1 MTPKKF
7 NIDLNPHDLA
17 TVLVILQKQVPNLE
31 VWAFGSRVTWSAKSY
46 SDLDLAIITK
56 EPLTI
61 SELAELKDAF
71 DDSDLL
77 VKVDVV
83 DWANT
88 SDNFKAIIQAQKVVL
103 QTSTSQSIAR
113 RGNKKLV
120 TTKLVDLCE
129 LIVDCPHS
137 TPEWTDSGFIV
148 LRNQNIRNG
157 SLDLS
162 SPSFTDEN
170 GYNSRIKRAVPQ
182 AGDIVLTR
190 EAPMGEVCIIPEG
203 LQCCLG
209 QRQVLLRPK
218 KDISGEYLFWALQ
231 SPFVRHQISWS
242 EGTGT
247 TVSNI
252 RIPVLKAFEIPRWFE
267 RESKIASHL
276 SAIKNKITLNRQLN
290 QTLEQMAQALFKSW
304 FVDFDL
310 VVDNALDAGFF
321 EQELDLPDE
330 LLRRAEARKAV
341 RAQAG
346 FKPLPAAT
354 RQLFPTAFE
363 PCDEPSLGLGG
374 WVPKGWQA
382 GCVSDVA
389 RYNTKR
395 IDTAEL
401 TLGSYISTE
410 NMLADRKGVQ
420 LAANLPT
427 VNSVP
432 AYTTGDILVSNIRP
446 YFKKIWLAHGNGGHS
461 NDVLGFGARNAGT
474 ECYLFNLMYQGSF
487 FDFMMTTSKGSKMPR
502 GDKKAIMG
510 WPIVVPELK
519 LRKFYSDKVKD
530 FYTVAFSR
538 HNENVVLAQ
547 LRDTLLP
554 KLISGELSLE
564 DVELTTQQGA
574 A

>member
-1 MTPKKF
+1 MVSNTITYTVKDL
-7 NIDLNPHDLA
+7 IDLGIIEKPLDGNHGGIHPKSSDYVEDGIPFIMASDLINGH
-17 TVLVILQKQVPNLE
+17 VDIKGCKFISEEQ
-31 VWAFGSRVTWSAKSY
+31 AKS
-46 SDLDLAIITK
+46 LKKGFAK
-56 EPLTI
+56 EGDVLLSHKATI
-61 SELAELKDAF
+61 GRTA
-71 DDSDLL
+71 
-77 VKVDVV
+77 VV
-83 DWANT
+83 G
-88 SDNFKAIIQAQKVVL
+88 KL
-103 QTSTSQSIAR
+103 ST
-113 RGNKKLV
+113 
-120 TTKLVDLCE
+120 D
-129 LIVDCPHS
+129 
-137 TPEWTDSGFIV
+137 FIV
-148 LRNQNIRNG
+148 LTPQITYYRV
-157 SLDLS
+157 LDLTRLNPRYLKYYFDS
-162 SPSFTDEN
+162 EAFQALFEQWAGGGSTRLYLGITEQMKLPIELPE
-170 GYNSRIKRAVPQ
+170 IKIQ
-182 AGDIVLTR
+182 
-190 EAPMGEVCIIPEG
+190 
-203 LQCCLG
+203 
-209 QRQVLLRPK
+209 
-218 KDISGEYLFWALQ
+218 
-231 SPFVRHQISWS
+231 
-242 EGTGT
+242 
-247 TVSNI
+247 
-252 RIPVLKAFEIPRWFE
+252 
-267 RESKIASHL
+267 
-276 SAIKNKITLNRQLN
+276 NKIVDLVDSFDRKVTLNRQIN

-304 FVDFDL
+304 FVDFDP

-321 EQELDLPDE
+321 EQVLDLPDE

-341 RAQAG
+341 RAQVG

-420 LAANLPT
+420 PAANLPT

-446 YFKKIWLAHGNGGHS
+446 YFKKIWLAHGDGGYS

-474 ECYLFNLMYQGSF
+474 ECYLFNLIYQDSF

-519 LRKFYSDKVKD
+519 LRKFYSEKVKD
-530 FYTVAFSR
+530 FYTSAFSR

-554 KLISGELSLE
+554 KLISGELSLG

>member
-1 MTPKKF
+1 MGSNKVRCKLSDVANFRNGAGIKQDFFTQSADGIKLAKVSNF
-7 NIDLNPHDLA
+7 TTDSIDLNDATRVDPKHAQKWMNHQLKADDILIA
-17 TVLVILQKQVPNLE
+17 TVGSWPPN
-31 VWAFGSRVTWSAKSY
+31 WSS
-46 SDLDLAIITK
+46 
-56 EPLTI
+56 
-61 SELAELKDAF
+61 
-71 DDSDLL
+71 
-77 VKVDVV
+77 VV
-83 DWANT
+83 G
-88 SDNFKAIIQAQKVVL
+88 KVVRVPK
-103 QTSTSQSIAR
+103 TSEGAIQ
-113 RGNKKLV
+113 
-120 TTKLVDLCE
+120 
-129 LIVDCPHS
+129 
-137 TPEWTDSGFIV
+137 
-148 LRNQNIRNG
+148 NQN
-157 SLDLS
+157 
-162 SPSFTDEN
+162 TC
-170 GYNSRIKRAVPQ
+170 
-182 AGDIVLTR
+182 
-190 EAPMGEVCIIPEG
+190 CIIPKESIDQSYLYYLLKTRKFSEWIVTVAQG
-203 LQCCLG
+203 SANQARIPVKSIGDFELELPPPEI
-209 QRQVLLRPK
+209 QRQVASTLRTL
-218 KDISGEYLFWALQ
+218 D
-231 SPFVRHQISWS
+231 
-242 EGTGT
+242 
-247 TVSNI
+247 
-252 RIPVLKAFEIPRWFE
+252 
-267 RESKIASHL
+267 
-276 SAIKNKITLNRQLN
+276 NKITLNRQIN

-304 FVDFDL
+304 FVDFDP
-310 VVDNALDAGFF
+310 VVDNALDTGFF
-321 EQELDLPDE
+321 EQDLDLPNE

-354 RQLFPTAFE
+354 RQLFPATFE
-363 PCDEPSLGLGG
+363 PCDEPSLGLGS

-395 IDTAEL
+395 TDTVEL

-420 LAANLPT
+420 PAANLPT

-461 NDVLGFGARNAGT
+461 NDVLGFGTRNAGT
-474 ECYLFNLMYQGSF
+474 ECYLFNLMYQDSF

-554 KLISGELSLE
+554 KLISGELSLGE
-564 DVELTTQQGA
+564 LELTTQQGTA
-574 A
+574 